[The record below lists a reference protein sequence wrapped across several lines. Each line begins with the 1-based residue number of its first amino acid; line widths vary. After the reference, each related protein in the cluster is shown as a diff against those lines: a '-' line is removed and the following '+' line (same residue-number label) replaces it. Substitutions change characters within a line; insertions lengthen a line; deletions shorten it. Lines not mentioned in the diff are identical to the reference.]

1 LVAALVHTQ
10 AVDPI
15 DRLVLRNDQPAD
27 VTLKF
32 NESLS
37 SENIFKEG
45 RIVLNQ
51 FRKFHQWKHAAP
63 PENRSPRIVQ
73 RSPLLGSFIRQST
86 VKIGSFRKA
95 GTAKHNTCWTPNQ
108 CL

>member
-1 LVAALVHTQ
+1 VALVHTQ

-51 FRKFHQWKHAAP
+51 LRKFRQWKHAAH
-63 PENRSPRIVQ
+63 PENPSPRIVQ
-73 RSPLLGSFIRQST
+73 RSPLLSSFICQS
-86 VKIGSFRKA
+86 A
-95 GTAKHNTCWTPNQ
+95 AKVE
-108 CL
+108 